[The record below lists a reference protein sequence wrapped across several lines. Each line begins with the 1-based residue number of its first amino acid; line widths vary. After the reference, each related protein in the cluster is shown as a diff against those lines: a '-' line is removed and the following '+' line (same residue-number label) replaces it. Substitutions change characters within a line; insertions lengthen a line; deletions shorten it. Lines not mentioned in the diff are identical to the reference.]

1 MQDEEYNF
9 HRGNEMYKE
18 IYHSFCFAG
27 YYFHAIA
34 TANFNESTVKITV
47 IMLIFFG
54 ISFTLGFY
62 VKV

>member
-47 IMLIFFG
+47 IMLIF
-54 ISFTLGFY
+54 SELVSHLVFY